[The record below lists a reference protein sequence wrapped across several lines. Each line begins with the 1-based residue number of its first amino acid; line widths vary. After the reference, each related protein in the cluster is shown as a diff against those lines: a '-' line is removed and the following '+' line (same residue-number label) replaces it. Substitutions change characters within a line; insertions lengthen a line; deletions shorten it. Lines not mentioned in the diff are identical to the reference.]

1 MSGCSEDSKVQRL
14 LRTELVA
21 TALGGALGLALCGV
35 AFAGEPAMMPM
46 GPVGY
51 EAMSAGSSAHGTT
64 QGYLGVLVRDV
75 GNDDVSALKLK
86 EPHGAVILRVDHDA
100 PAGKCGLHEQDVIVQ
115 MNGQAIDGRDQL
127 LRMLRETPIGRM
139 ITLTISRDGQLMSIT
154 TQTANRETLERQAW
168 EKHMTVPDPALSAA
182 AAPAPAANESR
193 PAEVAPRGNGF
204 FSSSTSKT
212 HNFIGAITPGS
223 AYTGATVETL
233 GPQLAEFFGAQG
245 EGVLVHSVDA
255 ESPAAS
261 AGLRAGDVV
270 LRANSV
276 TISTSSDW
284 TKMMRENRGKKVS
297 VVVLRDKKEQ
307 TLTLIPDAKKRSA
320 VDSKGVSAGGDR
332 AAAGFTLR

>member
-46 GPVGY
+46 GSVGY
-51 EAMSAGSSAHGTT
+51 EAMSAGASAHGTQ

-75 GNDDVSALKLK
+75 GSEEVSVLKLK

-115 MNGQAIDGRDQL
+115 MNGQAIEGRDQL
-127 LRMLRETPIGRM
+127 LRMLRETPIGRT

-168 EKHMTVPDPALSAA
+168 EQHMTVPDPATS
-182 AAPAPAANESR
+182 APAANESR
-193 PAEVAPRGNGF
+193 PADVAPRGSGF

-223 AYTGATVETL
+223 TYTGATVETM

-245 EGVLVHSVDA
+245 ACVLVHSVDA
-255 ESPAAS
+255 DSPAAS

-270 LRANSV
+270 LRANTV

-284 TKMMRENRGKKVS
+284 TKLMRENKGKKVS

-320 VDSKGVSAGGDR
+320 VDSKGVSTGGDR
-332 AAAGFTLR
+332 AAAGFALR